1 MQTSVAPGGIRTFIP
16 PHPDPAPENL
26 SPRELASLMRTNN
39 LRVWSQRAYEEEVV
53 ARRFFGRSSVLF
65 NAHEAIRHVL
75 VDHPEAYGRT
85 RATLRILKPLL
96 GEGLFTSEG
105 PVWRHQRRI
114 LAPAFTPRTVE
125 LLIPHIQS
133 ATTEMISSVAAGE
146 KEQVDLFPKIQRL
159 ALEIAGRTM
168 FSLEMG
174 EHGPALREQV
184 KRYGQRLGRPHLLDF
199 VVPISIP
206 TPHDWARTWF
216 RRGWIRL
223 IDQIMAERLTAKTHA
238 SGPRDLLD
246 LLMAARDPES
256 GEGFS
261 PKQLRDQI
269 ATMILAGHETTAA
282 ALCWSVYLLAQVP
295 EVQERIA
302 KEAATALSGGG
313 AEPQLSTLTYTRA
326 VLDEVM
332 RLYPPAYVIVRAA
345 HRSDN
350 VAGVDMK
357 PGDLAIISPWV
368 LHRHRKRWHEPDAFV
383 PERFLPGA
391 SAIERFAYLP
401 FGVGP
406 RVCIGAHFALTEA
419 TLVLAELMRSFR
431 IELMTTQPVL
441 PVAVVTTQPDHAPLF
456 HLHLR

>member
-1 MQTSVAPGGIRTFIP
+1 MIGSLTAAETERV
-16 PHPDPAPENL
+16 DP
-26 SPRELASLMRTNN
+26 
-39 LRVWSQRAYEEEVV
+39 
-53 ARRFFGRSSVLF
+53 
-65 NAHEAIRHVL
+65 
-75 VDHPEAYGRT
+75 
-85 RATLRILKPLL
+85 
-96 GEGLFTSEG
+96 
-105 PVWRHQRRI
+105 
-114 LAPAFTPRTVE
+114 
-125 LLIPHIQS
+125 
-133 ATTEMISSVAAGE
+133 
-146 KEQVDLFPKIQRL
+146 FPMIQRL

-174 EHGPALREQV
+174 QHGPALRDQIM
-184 KRYGQRLGRPHLLDF
+184 RYGQRLGRPHLLDF
-199 VVPISIP
+199 IVPIGLP
-206 TPHDWARTWF
+206 TPHDLARAWF

-246 LLMAARDPES
+246 LLVAARDPES

-261 PKQLRDQI
+261 PSQLRDQI
-269 ATMILAGHETTAA
+269 ATMILAGHETTAV
-282 ALCWSVYLLAQVP
+282 ALCWSVYLLAQLP
-295 EVQERIA
+295 EVQDRIA
-302 KEAATALSGGG
+302 QEAATALPDSRT
-313 AEPQLSTLTYTRA
+313 EPQLSTLTYTRA

-345 HRSDN
+345 RQPDE
-350 VAGVDMK
+350 VAGVAMK
-357 PGDLAIISPWV
+357 PGDLAILSPWV

-391 SAIERFAYLP
+391 PAVDRFAYLP

-431 IELMTTQPVL
+431 IELVTSRPVL

-456 HLHLR
+456 RLHRR

>member
-1 MQTSVAPGGIRTFIP
+1 MAEPVP
-16 PHPDPAPENL
+16 L
-26 SPRELASLMRTNN
+26 S
-39 LRVWSQRAYEEEVV
+39 
-53 ARRFFGRSSVLF
+53 GSSS
-65 NAHEAIRHVL
+65 RCS
-75 VDHPEAYGRT
+75 G
-85 RATLRILKPLL
+85 K
-96 GEGLFTSEG
+96 GLFTSEG
-105 PVWRHQRRI
+105 PAWRHQRRT
-114 LAPAFTPRTVE
+114 LAPAFTPRSVE
-125 LLIPHIQS
+125 LLIPHIRS
-133 ATTEMISSVAAGE
+133 ATTEMIGSLAAAE
-146 KEQVDLFPKIQRL
+146 KERVNLFPLIQRL

-174 EHGPALREQV
+174 RRGPKLRDQIM
-184 KRYGQRLGRPHLLDF
+184 RYGQGLGRPHLLDF
-199 VVPISIP
+199 IVPIGLP
-206 TPHDWARTWF
+206 TPYDWARAWF

-223 IDQIMAERLTAKTHA
+223 IDQIMAERLKAKTHA

-256 GEGFS
+256 GEEFS
-261 PKQLRDQI
+261 PSQLRDQI
-269 ATMILAGHETTAA
+269 ATMILAGHETTAV

-295 EVQERIA
+295 EVQDRIA
-302 KEAATALSGGG
+302 HEAAAVLPDSGTEPHLSK
-313 AEPQLSTLTYTRA
+313 LTYTRA

-345 HRSDN
+345 RQPDE
-350 VAGVDMK
+350 VAGVAMK
-357 PGDLAIISPWV
+357 PGDLAILSPWV

-391 SAIERFAYLP
+391 PAVDRFAYLP

-431 IELMTTQPVL
+431 IELVTSRPVL

-456 HLHLR
+456 RLHRR

>member
-1 MQTSVAPGGIRTFIP
+1 
-16 PHPDPAPENL
+16 
-26 SPRELASLMRTNN
+26 
-39 LRVWSQRAYEEEVV
+39 
-53 ARRFFGRSSVLF
+53 
-65 NAHEAIRHVL
+65 
-75 VDHPEAYGRT
+75 
-85 RATLRILKPLL
+85 
-96 GEGLFTSEG
+96 
-105 PVWRHQRRI
+105 
-114 LAPAFTPRTVE
+114 
-125 LLIPHIQS
+125 
-133 ATTEMISSVAAGE
+133 
-146 KEQVDLFPKIQRL
+146 
-159 ALEIAGRTM
+159 
-168 FSLEMG
+168 
-174 EHGPALREQV
+174 
-184 KRYGQRLGRPHLLDF
+184 
-199 VVPISIP
+199 
-206 TPHDWARTWF
+206 
-216 RRGWIRL
+216 
-223 IDQIMAERLTAKTHA
+223 MAERLKAKTHA

-261 PKQLRDQI
+261 PSQLRDQI
-269 ATMILAGHETTAA
+269 ATMILAGHETTAV

-302 KEAATALSGGG
+302 QEAAAVLSDSG
-313 AEPQLSTLTYTRA
+313 AEPQLSKLTYTRA

-345 HRSDN
+345 RQPDE
-350 VAGVDMK
+350 VAGVAMK

-391 SAIERFAYLP
+391 SAVDRFAYLP

-431 IELMTTQPVL
+431 IELVTSRPVL

-456 HLHLR
+456 RLHRR